1 MLVFWPGE
9 FHGLYS
15 PWGRKELDTTEQ
27 ISLHLGYKLK
37 TAPET
42 SFTQVQIYICF
53 NIRDDYATHL
63 IKMRNIFLIIVKGK
77 REVLP
82 LEYIRVEPVFGIR
95 KTCIDLIPH
104 QTLYML

>member
-1 MLVFWPGE
+1 M
-9 FHGLYS
+9 
-15 PWGRKELDTTEQ
+15 DTTEQ

-53 NIRDDYATHL
+53 SIRDDYATHL

>member
-1 MLVFWPGE
+1 
-9 FHGLYS
+9 
-15 PWGRKELDTTEQ
+15 
-27 ISLHLGYKLK
+27 
-37 TAPET
+37 
-42 SFTQVQIYICF
+42 
-53 NIRDDYATHL
+53 
-63 IKMRNIFLIIVKGK
+63 MRNIFLIIVKGK